1 MQDMTE
7 MEVYKKE
14 AMELGEKVC
23 TLEKIL
29 KDKEKSNISLK

>member
-1 MQDMTE
+1 
-7 MEVYKKE
+7 
-14 AMELGEKVC
+14 MELGEKVC